1 MGKDEKIFKS
11 LQKIYANQKSSE
23 NEAKNKKNCICFH
36 FMRTTMMGTDNVKNF
51 ILKSSRSKVFYA
63 MTVLKYFATV
73 TDKEIK

>member
-1 MGKDEKIFKS
+1 
-11 LQKIYANQKSSE
+11 
-23 NEAKNKKNCICFH
+23 
-36 FMRTTMMGTDNVKNF
+36 MRTTMMGTDNVKNF